1 VNTNGNANNNN
12 ARNSNGLAPDFAT
25 LFRLWSNTVVLLRM
39 KETFAKGEM
48 FPVDKTQN
56 RSFDA
61 FARTLLAWWED
72 IVLNPISC
80 VKAKQFRRT
89 LYYNCTKGE

>member
-1 VNTNGNANNNN
+1 
-12 ARNSNGLAPDFAT
+12 
-25 LFRLWSNTVVLLRM
+25 M
-39 KETFAKGEM
+39 
-48 FPVDKTQN
+48 DKTRN

-80 VKAKQFRRT
+80 VKEKQFRRT

>member
-1 VNTNGNANNNN
+1 
-12 ARNSNGLAPDFAT
+12 
-25 LFRLWSNTVVLLRM
+25 M
-39 KETFAKGEM
+39 
-48 FPVDKTQN
+48 DKTRN

-89 LYYNCTKGE
+89 LCPKSLIRFEQIGGTL

>member
-1 VNTNGNANNNN
+1 
-12 ARNSNGLAPDFAT
+12 
-25 LFRLWSNTVVLLRM
+25 M
-39 KETFAKGEM
+39 KDTFAKGEM

-72 IVLNPISC
+72 IVLNLISC

>member
-1 VNTNGNANNNN
+1 MCIRDSPKT
-12 ARNSNGLAPDFAT
+12 APLGKAGWGITYFIADT
-25 LFRLWSNTVVLLRM
+25 L
-39 KETFAKGEM
+39 
-48 FPVDKTQN
+48 
-56 RSFDA
+56 SFDTH
-61 FARTLLAWWED
+61 ARTLLAWWED

>member
-1 VNTNGNANNNN
+1 M
-12 ARNSNGLAPDFAT
+12 
-25 LFRLWSNTVVLLRM
+25 LFRFWVFPDCTFLDISILFRM

-72 IVLNPISC
+72 IVLNLISC